1 MKTIYSLKFE
11 IDGKKFPLF
20 FETKA
25 GSEKGLELIKA
36 FLTEEGQRSVI
47 LEQSTQHELMSDNDV
62 SKQIRII
69 SQIVLDAEDELERA
83 KRKQNSK

>member
-20 FETKA
+20 FETKEGA
-25 GSEKGLELIKA
+25 EKGLELIKA
-36 FLTEEGQRSVI
+36 LLEDGQRDIV

-62 SKQIRII
+62 SKQIRVIT
-69 SQIVLDAEDELERA
+69 QIVLDAEDELQKAKARRA
-83 KRKQNSK
+83 SL